1 VVRRER
7 PSKRK
12 IFRTAILLFQKRVSQ
27 TISQCL
33 GGQLENVPGYD
44 NVGIPKL
51 KVKEENDKWLKGK
64 IIWVSINTMSYRE
77 GIIYN
82 LFSPNTNRCYIGCTT
97 KDLNTTFTSLRAYCK
112 KKRNVSSN
120 EIIEAGSP
128 QIEVLET
135 FQDITIPELRKE
147 LGKIQE
153 KYADACI
160 NRHRAGRTVKD
171 RYHLDS
177 TKFIERQRKFYAK
190 HKEEILRKMTLVN
203 MRKRG
208 LPCTDRVRQRYNIT
222 QAEID
227 DCVTRRE
234 TT

>member
-1 VVRRER
+1 
-7 PSKRK
+7 
-12 IFRTAILLFQKRVSQ
+12 
-27 TISQCL
+27 
-33 GGQLENVPGYD
+33 
-44 NVGIPKL
+44 
-51 KVKEENDKWLKGK
+51 
-64 IIWVSINTMSYRE
+64 MSYRE

-97 KDLNTTFTSLRAYCK
+97 KDLNTTFTHLRAYCK

-160 NRHRAGRTVKD
+160 NRHRAG
-171 RYHLDS
+171 
-177 TKFIERQRKFYAK
+177 
-190 HKEEILRKMTLVN
+190 
-203 MRKRG
+203 
-208 LPCTDRVRQRYNIT
+208 
-222 QAEID
+222 
-227 DCVTRRE
+227 
-234 TT
+234 

>member
-1 VVRRER
+1 
-7 PSKRK
+7 
-12 IFRTAILLFQKRVSQ
+12 
-27 TISQCL
+27 
-33 GGQLENVPGYD
+33 
-44 NVGIPKL
+44 
-51 KVKEENDKWLKGK
+51 
-64 IIWVSINTMSYRE
+64 MSYRE

-97 KDLNTTFTSLRAYCK
+97 KDLNTTFTHLRAYCK

-177 TKFIERQRKFYAK
+177 TKFIERQRKFYF
-190 HKEEILRKMTLVN
+190 V
-203 MRKRG
+203 
-208 LPCTDRVRQRYNIT
+208 Y
-222 QAEID
+222 
-227 DCVTRRE
+227 
-234 TT
+234 

>member
-1 VVRRER
+1 
-7 PSKRK
+7 
-12 IFRTAILLFQKRVSQ
+12 
-27 TISQCL
+27 
-33 GGQLENVPGYD
+33 
-44 NVGIPKL
+44 
-51 KVKEENDKWLKGK
+51 
-64 IIWVSINTMSYRE
+64 MSYRE

-97 KDLNTTFTSLRAYCK
+97 KDLNTTFTSLRAYKK

>member
-1 VVRRER
+1 
-7 PSKRK
+7 
-12 IFRTAILLFQKRVSQ
+12 
-27 TISQCL
+27 
-33 GGQLENVPGYD
+33 
-44 NVGIPKL
+44 
-51 KVKEENDKWLKGK
+51 
-64 IIWVSINTMSYRE
+64 MSYRE
-77 GIIYN
+77 GIIYS
-82 LFSPNTNRCYIGCTT
+82 LSSPNTNQCYIGCTT
-97 KDLNTTFTSLRAYCK
+97 KDLKTTFTHLRAYS
-112 KKRNVSSN
+112 KRNRGVSSN
-120 EIIEAGSP
+120 VIIEAGEA

-135 FQDITIPELRKE
+135 FHDITISALRKE
-147 LGKIQE
+147 LGKVQE

>member
-1 VVRRER
+1 
-7 PSKRK
+7 
-12 IFRTAILLFQKRVSQ
+12 
-27 TISQCL
+27 
-33 GGQLENVPGYD
+33 
-44 NVGIPKL
+44 
-51 KVKEENDKWLKGK
+51 
-64 IIWVSINTMSYRE
+64 MSYRE
-77 GIIYN
+77 GIIYS
-82 LFSPNTNRCYIGCTT
+82 LSSPNTNQCYIGCTT
-97 KDLNTTFTSLRAYCK
+97 KDLKTTFTHLRAYS
-112 KKRNVSSN
+112 KRNRGVSSN
-120 EIIEAGSP
+120 VIIEAGEA

-135 FQDITIPELRKE
+135 YHDITISALRKE

>member
-1 VVRRER
+1 
-7 PSKRK
+7 
-12 IFRTAILLFQKRVSQ
+12 
-27 TISQCL
+27 
-33 GGQLENVPGYD
+33 
-44 NVGIPKL
+44 
-51 KVKEENDKWLKGK
+51 
-64 IIWVSINTMSYRE
+64 MSYRE

-97 KDLNTTFTSLRAYCK
+97 KDLNTTFTHLRAYCK

-208 LPCTDRVRQRYNIT
+208 
-222 QAEID
+222 
-227 DCVTRRE
+227 RE
-234 TT
+234 ARI

>member
-1 VVRRER
+1 
-7 PSKRK
+7 
-12 IFRTAILLFQKRVSQ
+12 
-27 TISQCL
+27 
-33 GGQLENVPGYD
+33 
-44 NVGIPKL
+44 
-51 KVKEENDKWLKGK
+51 
-64 IIWVSINTMSYRE
+64 MSYRE
-77 GIIYN
+77 GTIYN
-82 LFSPNTNRCYIGCTT
+82 LSSPNTNQCYIGCTT
-97 KDLNTTFTSLRAYCK
+97 KDLKTTFTHLRAYS
-112 KKRNVSSN
+112 KRNRGVSSN
-120 EIIEAGSP
+120 VIIEAGEA

-135 FQDITIPELRKE
+135 FHDITISALRKE
-147 LGKIQE
+147 LGKVQQ
-153 KYADACI
+153 KYAYLCV
-160 NRHRAGRTVKD
+160 NTHLAGRTVKD